1 MKKCG
6 LIIVLICFWLG
17 RTAGQPFYFD
27 HFNISNGLSNN
38 AVLCSVQDQN
48 GFLWFGTK
56 DGLNRFDG
64 YTFKQ
69 YFQDIGSGNGLT
81 SNYIT
86 CLYVDQNNQLWVG
99 TDRGLYRFDAER
111 EFFQQIDGTGTKEIL
126 AIDQDQDGDIWWV
139 GDQRLFALRAADLS
153 EKPTGWEK
161 ETTVSALTK
170 SSAGTLYAAT
180 ARGILDL
187 RRGTEIPFPAS
198 DNGDWRVECLSF
210 DHANRLW
217 IGTQQ
222 RGIVRLETVQQDFEF
237 IPIAMPSSGEL
248 YVRDIQKGNP
258 GELWVATESGLILM
272 HTDDLNPQIFRY
284 ERDNPWS
291 LSDNAMYCVTVD
303 HQGGVWAGSF
313 FGGVNYYHPKHGL
326 FERIFPRDQI
336 TSVSGRAVRE
346 MRMDELGNVWIG
358 TEDQG
363 LNYWDQDTHTF
374 RHFST
379 KEGLAHNNIHGLEL
393 VGDSL
398 LLGTFT
404 QGMDVLDTKTKRVI
418 AHYDV
423 ENTHGALGDNF
434 VMNIGRTR
442 QGRVLICTANGVYEF
457 LPGTDDFRKFSP
469 LPEDIF
475 YTSVFEDRKGQLW
488 FTTWRDGLFRVNPTN
503 SQVDVFHYDPDDPTS
518 LNSNRTNRIE
528 QDSRGNIWIATENG
542 ISIWDEQGMPIS
554 RLSKKDGLPSNLIFA
569 FAEDTHQRMWLS
581 TSYGLVSI
589 GISDFKIRTYN
600 KQYGLSNLQFNYNS
614 MLKSSDGTLYFGST
628 SGLIRF
634 HPDSIFARK
643 PPSLVPI
650 YITAARSAERE
661 IVLRDTIMG
670 SQFQEPH
677 YFPLTVDHDESTL
690 QIDFAALSFVDAAS
704 THYLY
709 RLQGFDEQ
717 WVSTGENRAYYTKL
731 PPGDYQLHVKAIDAH
746 GQPITRELVLPIQV
760 NRPWWHSNGAVAVYA
775 FMGIILI
782 WGGYRYFDTRI
793 KESNRRKVL
802 ELNAQREKRLYQAK
816 LDFFSQVAHDIKTPL
831 TLIRGP
837 LEKLVGGT
845 EISEDRRRRLLMTMA
860 KNTEKL
866 VHLTNTLLDF
876 RKIEVGANSLHR
888 EPLDVSSFLKEM
900 LQDYQPSFQV
910 EQKSLSWEIQDGIE
924 AQCDREV
931 LAKIIENLLSNA
943 LKYAERTVHLILR
956 KTSDGHAW
964 RLSVKNDGPL
974 LDEQERGVLFEP
986 FHRSAR
992 WVQKEGSGLGLALA
1006 QSFARLHGGDL
1017 HYIENSEKLNIFVLT
1032 IPMKTEFK

>member
-1 MKKCG
+1 MKKYG

-17 RTAGQPFYFD
+17 RTVGQPFYFD

-38 AVLCSVQDQN
+38 AVLCSVQDQS

-86 CLYVDQNNQLWVG
+86 CLHVDQKNQLWVG

-111 EFFQQIDGTGTKEIL
+111 EFFQQIDGSGTKEIL
-126 AIDQDQDGDIWWV
+126 AIDQDQDGDIWWI
-139 GDQRLFALRAADLS
+139 GDHQLFALRAADLS
-153 EKPTGWEK
+153 EKPTGWEQ
-161 ETTVSALTK
+161 EATVSALTR
-170 SSAGTLYAAT
+170 SPAGTLYAAT
-180 ARGILDL
+180 AMGILDL

-272 HTDDLNPQIFRY
+272 HTDDLNPQVFRY

-503 SQVDVFHYDPDDPTS
+503 SQVDVFHYDTEDPTS

-528 QDSRGNIWIATENG
+528 QDSKGNIWIATENG
-542 ISIWDEQGMPIS
+542 ISIWDEQGVPIS
-554 RLSKKDGLPSNLIFA
+554 RLSKKDGLPSNLILT
-569 FAEDTHQRMWLS
+569 FAEDANQRMWVS
-581 TSYGLVSI
+581 TSYGLVSV
-589 GISDFKIRTYN
+589 GISDLKIRTYN

-614 MLKSSDGTLYFGST
+614 ALKSSDGTLYFGST

-634 HPDSIFARK
+634 HPDSIFAPK
-643 PPSLVPI
+643 PPSLVPL
-650 YITAARSAERE
+650 YMTAARSAERE
-661 IVLRDTIMG
+661 FVLRDTILE

-690 QIDFAALSFVDAAS
+690 QIDFAALNFVDAAS

-717 WVSTGENRAYYTKL
+717 WVSTAENRAYYTKL
-731 PPGDYQLHVKAIDAH
+731 PPGNYQLHVKATDAH
-746 GQPITRELVLPIQV
+746 GEPITRELVLPIQV
-760 NRPWWHSNGAVAVYA
+760 NPPWWQSNGAVAVYA
-775 FMGIILI
+775 LIGIALI
-782 WGGYRYFDTRI
+782 WGVYRYFDTRI

-845 EISEDRRRRLLMTMA
+845 EISEDRRGRLLTTMA

-888 EPLDVSSFLKEM
+888 EPLDVSLFLKEM

-910 EQKSLSWEIQDGIE
+910 EQKNLSWEISDGIE

-931 LAKIIENLLSNA
+931 LTKIIENLLSNA

-956 KTSDGHAW
+956 RTSDGHAW
-964 RLSVKNDGPL
+964 SLSVKNDGPL
-974 LDEQERGVLFEP
+974 LDEQERAVLFEP

-992 WVQKEGSGLGLALA
+992 WIQKEGSGLGLALA

-1017 HYIENSEKLNIFVLT
+1017 RYIENSEKLNIFVLT
-1032 IPMKTEFK
+1032 IPIKTELK